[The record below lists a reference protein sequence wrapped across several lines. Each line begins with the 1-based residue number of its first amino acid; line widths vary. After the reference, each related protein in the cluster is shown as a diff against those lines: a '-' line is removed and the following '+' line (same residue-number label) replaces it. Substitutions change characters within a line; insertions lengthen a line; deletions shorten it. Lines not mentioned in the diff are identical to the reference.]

1 MTAEDERGGGR
12 NHPRR
17 NAETRS
23 RAEQK
28 SVNLCRRTAVFRQDI
43 EPSPVLLR
51 SIIKPSPDWFPDW
64 SL

>member
-1 MTAEDERGGGR
+1 MNAVVAGIILDGVQKLGVGR
-12 NHPRR
+12 NKK
-17 NAETRS
+17 T
-23 RAEQK
+23 
-28 SVNLCRRTAVFRQDI
+28 VNLCRRTAVFRQDI